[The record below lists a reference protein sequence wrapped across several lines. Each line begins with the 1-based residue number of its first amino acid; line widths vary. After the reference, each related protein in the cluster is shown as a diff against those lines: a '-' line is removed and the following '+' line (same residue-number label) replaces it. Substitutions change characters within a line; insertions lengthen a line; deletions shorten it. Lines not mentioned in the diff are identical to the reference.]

1 VVSSD
6 IAIIR
11 LSVYQSQFVNV
22 QLAGVHKTGVT
33 KVGLLANTRLQLQV
47 SSDITQANSAE
58 VVAHTFVLFKAQI
71 AILAVQSKEVHQ
83 IVLAVSKAVAVQAFQ
98 LTVVWSQVLVQV
110 AVHQPVAKL
119 QSDKAVLNCAVVQDI
134 HTILV

>member
-11 LSVYQSQFVNV
+11 LSVYQSQFVSV
-22 QLAGVHKTGVT
+22 QLAGVHKAGVT